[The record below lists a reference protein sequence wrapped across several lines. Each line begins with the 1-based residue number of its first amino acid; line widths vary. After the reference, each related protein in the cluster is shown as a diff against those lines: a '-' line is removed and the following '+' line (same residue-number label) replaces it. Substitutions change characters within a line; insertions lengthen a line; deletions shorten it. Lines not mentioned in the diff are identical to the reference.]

1 MNFHRRAVLT
11 CLSIGALAVGTTGAF
26 ASHDGGNG
34 GDWGDDDG
42 GKGAFRA
49 ASYINSDGGANRNV
63 DPSSSCSTPD
73 QYDRQRISSKSSGNP
88 GDRNVHNDA
97 CFLDMNGNK
106 ADGPASFQS
115 FGAGYISA
123 CPDPDG
129 TGPKYAILR
138 DTNGDGRT
146 DLCFQS
152 GYQESTIPGTAGDE
166 EFHARV
172 NKNTGEGRQYVV
184 WCSDADADGCSDE
197 DVADR
202 IAVRW
207 FSGS

>member
-1 MNFHRRAVLT
+1 MSFPRTAVVS
-11 CLSIGALAVGTTGAF
+11 CLSIGALAVGMTGAL
-26 ASHDGGNG
+26 ASHNG
-34 GDWGDDDG
+34 GDGGDWSGTG
-42 GKGAFRA
+42 GGPGAFRA
-49 ASYINSDGGANRNV
+49 SSYINSDGGANANV
-63 DPSSSCSTPD
+63 DPDSSCSTPD
-73 QYDRQRISSKSSGNP
+73 QYDRQRISSKASGNP

-97 CFLDMNGNK
+97 CFLDKNGEK

-129 TGPKYAILR
+129 AGPKYAILR
-138 DTNGDGRT
+138 DTNGDGRN

-152 GYQESTIPGTAGDE
+152 GYQEMPLPGTAGNE

-172 NKNTGEGRQYVV
+172 NKNRGEGRQQVV

-197 DVADR
+197 DVADS
-202 IAVRW
+202 ITVRW
-207 FSGS
+207 VSYH